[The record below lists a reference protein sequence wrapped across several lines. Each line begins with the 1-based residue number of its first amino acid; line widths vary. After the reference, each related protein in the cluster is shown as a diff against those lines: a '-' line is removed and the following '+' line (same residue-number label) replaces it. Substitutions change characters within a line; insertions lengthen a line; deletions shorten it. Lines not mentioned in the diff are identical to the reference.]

1 MFPTGGVEMA
11 DTQSVKGIISAA
23 QGKAAGLSYTNLS
36 RLVKSGALERVARG
50 VYEAVD
56 AHDDVLYIE
65 QLRRPKLVYSHGTA
79 LYLHDL
85 TDRDPLAFSVTVPSG
100 YNTKALLNEGFKVFS
115 IKPELYEIGLVKMHT
130 KYDNLVNTYD
140 MERTIC
146 DIVRS
151 RSRIDAEI
159 VVTALKRY
167 ARRKDKNIHLLM
179 RTAGLFGVAKLVR
192 TYMEVL
198 L

>member
-1 MFPTGGVEMA
+1 MA

-50 VYEAVD
+50 VYEAAD
-56 AHDDVLYIE
+56 ALDDVLYIE

-85 TDRDPLAFSVTVPSG
+85 TDRDPLAFSVTVPTG
-100 YNTKALLNEGFKVFS
+100 YNTKTLLNEGFKVFS
-115 IKPELYEIGLVKMHT
+115 IKPELYETGLIKVYT
-130 KYDNLVNTYD
+130 KYENLVTTYD

-146 DIVRS
+146 DVVRS
-151 RSRIDAEI
+151 RNRIDAEI

-167 ARRKDKNIHLLM
+167 VRRKDKSVHLLM
-179 RTAGLFGVAKLVR
+179 RTAEMFGVAKLMR